1 MSRMV
6 SVESQVSNSAK
17 MYGNDVSESESTRR
31 ENHFISFKTIKW
43 WLLYLA
49 YVPLC
54 IHFLWFSDSFP
65 HFAFEWVQHFPSLF
79 QRAVAHVLSQR
90 SRFFLSS
97 FHLPLHVLISQCMF
111 ISCCCAMV
119 SPIFPFFS
127 AYHTCYH
134 SENKRRWENLH
145 QFFIVSTSHA
155 HLEKESGEKGVQINL
170 IDVMIKITSVF
181 VVFVWIGRCLSVLA
195 TDAILPFDSVDA
207 GNNSA
212 KMRWN
217 ARRRKKKNKWK
228 DRKRCWCRPENK

>member
-1 MSRMV
+1 MFHC
-6 SVESQVSNSAK
+6 A
-17 MYGNDVSESESTRR
+17 Y
-31 ENHFISFKTIKW
+31 ISFDLVTRFHILHLNEYNISLHYFSV
-43 WLLYLA
+43 LLLMFF
-49 YVPLC
+49 
-54 IHFLWFSDSFP
+54 HS
-65 HFAFEWVQHFPSLF
+65 
-79 QRAVAHVLSQR
+79 AVV
-90 SRFFLSS
+90 FFSS

-195 TDAILPFDSVDA
+195 TDAILPLDSVDA

-217 ARRRKKKNKWK
+217 ARRRKKKSKWK